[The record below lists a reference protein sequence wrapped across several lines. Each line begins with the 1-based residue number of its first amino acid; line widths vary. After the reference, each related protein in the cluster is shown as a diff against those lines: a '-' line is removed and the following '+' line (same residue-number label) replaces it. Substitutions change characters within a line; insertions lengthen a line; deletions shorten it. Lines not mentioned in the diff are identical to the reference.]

1 MMVVVWVLALSLQ
14 AASASKSQPPEIRES
29 SQTRIDIDLKEVP
42 ASDVLGLVA
51 ELGRFNL
58 VIDPGVSCRL
68 TLNVKAVSWRELM
81 VTILRSCQLGED
93 WMGQNL
99 VRVAPLGQLRKELE
113 ERRKYEEQKKAAGPL
128 ETTTTRLTYARAKDI
143 APLLRKFLSPRG
155 EVAFDER
162 TNTLIIT
169 DVAR

>member
-1 MMVVVWVLALSLQ
+1 MSFMVVLALSLQ
-14 AASASKSQPPEIRES
+14 VNPTPQARPSETDQDSHA
-29 SQTRIDIDLKEVP
+29 RIDIDLKDVP
-42 ASDVLGLVA
+42 GTDILSLIA

-58 VIDPGVSCRL
+58 AVDPGVRCRL
-68 TLNVKAVSWRELM
+68 TLHLKAVKWRELM
-81 VTILRSCQLGED
+81 STVLRSCQLGEE

-99 VRVAPLGQLRKELE
+99 VRVAPLRQLTKELE

-128 ETTTTRLTYARAKDI
+128 KTTYHRLSYARAKDL
-143 APLLRKFLSPRG
+143 APLLVKYLSPRG
-155 EVAFDER
+155 EVDFDER